1 MKSTLNMRIRDVE
14 MDDAN
19 LLFDWANDPET
30 RSNSFNT
37 EMIVWETHLSW
48 IQKKLKESDR
58 SFYLFIQDNEPVGV
72 VRFEACNEI
81 VIGITVAPTHRGKGL
96 GSLMIRMA
104 CARFHEKS
112 NADVHAYIKNSNI
125 QSQKSFQ
132 KAGFVFL
139 RNDTYNGEDCLILI
153 AKKHVND

>member
-1 MKSTLNMRIRDVE
+1 MEIRSVVI
-14 MDDAN
+14 DDAK
-19 LLFDWANDPET
+19 LLFDWANDLDT

-37 EMIVWETHLSW
+37 EMIAWETHLSW
-48 IQKKLKESDR
+48 LQKKLKEANR

-72 VRFEACNEI
+72 VRFETSNEI
-81 VIGITVAPTHRGKGL
+81 VIGITVAPMHRGKGL

-104 CARFHEKS
+104 CARFHKKN
-112 NADVHAYIKNSNI
+112 NADIHAYIKKRNI
-125 QSQKSFQ
+125 QSQKSFE

-153 AKKHVND
+153 EKKHVND